1 MVRQR
6 SPRGCSSAGRAPRSQ
21 RGSRRF
27 ESAHLHRIFEWNVPK
42 VQDLLGFCA
51 VSVYFHWLIHRFI
64 DGIYRRVIKVALGS
78 ITRASTR
85 HPMATLALCDGSASL
100 A

>member
-1 MVRQR
+1 MIRAALWR
-6 SPRGCSSAGRAPRSQ
+6 LHYAGSATTTFAGPEARTSTSERC
-21 RGSRRF
+21 
-27 ESAHLHRIFEWNVPK
+27 HLHRIFEWNVPK
-42 VQDLLGFCA
+42 VQDFLGFCA

-85 HPMATLALCDGSASL
+85 HPMATLAQIGRE
-100 A
+100 